1 MITFLIY
8 EAKVAVALAIF
19 YMFFRLLLKKE
30 TFHRFNRVVL
40 LGATVLSFLLPFCI
54 ITVRKV
60 VEMPPIEVGAAA
72 ADAALAPV
80 AAAAPAP
87 PWWQVGL
94 AVLFFA
100 GVAFV
105 LFRLAVSILS
115 IRRVVRKGEVVGVE
129 GGCKVIVTERDI
141 DPFSWMKYIV
151 LSRKDWEGQHAPI
164 IAHEKAHIAYR
175 HSVDLLLVDFMSAL
189 QWFNPAIW
197 MLRADLQELH
207 EYEAD
212 DAVLRGGT
220 NLKEY
225 QYLLIRKAVS
235 KSGYSVANSFNHSIL
250 KNRITM
256 MSKSKSSL
264 KRGLRVLYLLPLVCV
279 GLSLQAQ
286 TVFVPADKGSV
297 KVRVTQEGAEPLCIL
312 RQASGEEKEI
322 SQAELAAI
330 DPATIESMEV
340 LKDAESTAKYGD
352 KGKNGVVIVT
362 LKEAGTFSATLNYKD
377 GDNAG
382 AGSAVR
388 MRYTGEGEPN
398 LLFIVREPW
407 GEEKEISRAEFE
419 KIDPSRINS
428 MEVLKDADAKAKY
441 GDKAKNGVV
450 ILSLKRPQELEEV
463 VVIRYKEDNGEPI
476 PFYLMEP
483 DTMPKFQGGGM
494 NEFSR
499 WLSMN
504 LTPPKGCDHSGTI
517 EVGFVVDNEGDV
529 RDVKILKSVCAELD
543 AVVLATVAKSPK
555 WEPASSNGKPV
566 AQALSI
572 PVVFTTRYAPKK

>member
-1 MITFLIY
+1 MMLAFLIY

-30 TFHRFNRVVL
+30 TFHRFNRIVL
-40 LGATVLSFLLPFCI
+40 LGASVLSFALPFCI
-54 ITVRKV
+54 ITIRKPM
-60 VEMPPIEVGAAA
+60 EMPDLQIGDVMAMPGLEAAGEA
-72 ADAALAPV
+72 PATPWWPV
-80 AAAAPAP
+80 A
-87 PWWQVGL
+87 L
-94 AVLFFA
+94 AVLFSA

-115 IRRVVRKGEVVGVE
+115 IRRVVRKGEVVGEE

-141 DPFSWMKYIV
+141 DPFSWMRYIV
-151 LSRKDWEGQHAPI
+151 LSRKDWEGPHAPI
-164 IAHEKAHIAYR
+164 ITHERAHIAYG
-175 HSVDLLLVDFMSAL
+175 HSVDLLLVDFLSSF

-207 EYEAD
+207 EFEAD
-212 DAVLRGGT
+212 DAVLRSGT

-264 KRGLRVLYLLPLVCV
+264 KRGLRVLYLLPLVCL

-286 TVFVPADKGSV
+286 TVFVPADKGNV

-312 RQASGEEKEI
+312 HQASGEEKEVTM
-322 SQAELAAI
+322 AELQAI

-340 LKDAESTAKYGD
+340 LKDADSIAKYGD

-377 GDNAG
+377 GDNAE

-388 MRYTGEGEPN
+388 VRYTGEGDAN
-398 LLFIVREPW
+398 LLFIVRQPW
-407 GEEKEISRAEFE
+407 GEEKEVSRAEFE
-419 KIDPSRINS
+419 KIDPGRINS

-441 GDKAKNGVV
+441 GDKGKNGVV
-450 ILSLKRPQELEEV
+450 ILNLKSPQELEEI
-463 VVIRYKEDNGEPI
+463 VVIKYKEDKGEPI
-476 PFYLMEP
+476 PFYLIEP
-483 DTMPKFQGGGM
+483 DTMPKFQGGDM
-494 NEFSR
+494 NDFSR
-499 WLSMN
+499 WLCQQIN
-504 LTPPKGCDHSGTI
+504 PPKNCYHSGTMK
-517 EVGFVVDNEGDV
+517 VGFVVNAKGKVEKV
-529 RDVKILKSVCAELD
+529 EILESVCEELD
-543 AVVLATVAKSPK
+543 ALVLAIVAKSPK
-555 WEPASSNGKPV
+555 WEPATSGGKPV
-566 AQALSI
+566 DQYLSV
-572 PVVFTTRYAPKK
+572 PVIFQVRYAPKK

>member
-1 MITFLIY
+1 MMTFLIY
-8 EAKVAVALAIF
+8 EAKVAAALAIF

-40 LGATVLSFLLPFCI
+40 LAATVLSFLLPFCI

-60 VEMPPIEVGAAA
+60 VEMPPMEVGAAA
-72 ADAALAPV
+72 ADTALAPV
-80 AAAAPAP
+80 AAAPAT
-87 PWWQVGL
+87 PWWQVAL

-105 LFRLAVSILS
+105 LARALVSVLSILRI
-115 IRRVVRKGEVVGVE
+115 IRRGELIRE
-129 GGCKVIVTERDI
+129 EDGCRIVVTERDI

-256 MSKSKSSL
+256 MSKSKSPL
-264 KRGLRVLYLLPLVCV
+264 MRGLRVLYLLPLVCL

-297 KVRVTQEGAEPLCIL
+297 KVRVAQEGAEPLCIL

-340 LKDAESTAKYGD
+340 LKDAESTAKYGE

-377 GDNAG
+377 DKNAG
-382 AGSAVR
+382 AAPSVR
-388 MRYTGEGEPN
+388 VRYTGEGDAN
-398 LLFIVREPW
+398 LLFIVRQPW
-407 GEEKEISRAEFE
+407 GEEREISRAEFE

-441 GDKAKNGVV
+441 GDKGKNGVV
-450 ILSLKRPQELEEV
+450 ILSLKRPQELEEI
-463 VVIRYKEDNGEPI
+463 VVIKYKEDKGEPI
-476 PFYLMEP
+476 PFYLIEP
-483 DTMPKFQGGGM
+483 DTMPKFQGGDM
-494 NEFSR
+494 NDFSR
-499 WLSMN
+499 WLCQQIN
-504 LTPPKGCDHSGTI
+504 PPENCYHSGTMK
-517 EVGFVVDNEGDV
+517 VGFVVNAKGKVEKV
-529 RDVKILKSVCAELD
+529 EILESVCEELD
-543 AVVLATVAKSPK
+543 ALVLATVAKSPK
-555 WEPASSNGKPV
+555 WEPATSGGKSVDQYLSVPV
-566 AQALSI
+566 IFQ
-572 PVVFTTRYAPKK
+572 VRYAPKK

>member
-1 MITFLIY
+1 MMTFLIY
-8 EAKVAVALAIF
+8 EAKVAAALAIF

-40 LGATVLSFLLPFCI
+40 LAATVLSFLLPFCI

-60 VEMPPIEVGAAA
+60 VEMPPIGVGAAT
-72 ADAALAPV
+72 ADTALAPV
-80 AAAAPAP
+80 AAAPAT
-87 PWWQVGL
+87 PWWQVAL

-105 LFRLAVSILS
+105 LARALVSVLSILRI
-115 IRRVVRKGEVVGVE
+115 IRRGEQVREE
-129 GGCKVIVTERDI
+129 DGCRIVVTERDI

-164 IAHEKAHIAYR
+164 VAHEKAHIAYR

-256 MSKSKSSL
+256 MSKSKSPL
-264 KRGLRVLYLLPLVCV
+264 MRGLRVLYLLPLVCL

-297 KVRVTQEGAEPLCIL
+297 KVRVAQEGAEPLCIL

-340 LKDAESTAKYGD
+340 LKDAESTAKYGE

-377 GDNAG
+377 DKNAG
-382 AGSAVR
+382 AAPSVR
-388 MRYTGEGEPN
+388 VRYTGEGDAN
-398 LLFIVREPW
+398 LLFIVRQPW
-407 GEEKEISRAEFE
+407 GEEREISRAEFE

-441 GDKAKNGVV
+441 GDKGKNGVV
-450 ILSLKRPQELEEV
+450 ILSLKRPQELEEI
-463 VVIRYKEDNGEPI
+463 VVIKYKEDKGEPI
-476 PFYLMEP
+476 PFYLIEP
-483 DTMPKFQGGGM
+483 DTMPKFQGGDM
-494 NEFSR
+494 NDFSR
-499 WLSMN
+499 WLCQQIN
-504 LTPPKGCDHSGTI
+504 PPENCYHSGTMK
-517 EVGFVVDNEGDV
+517 VGFVVNAKGKVEKV
-529 RDVKILKSVCAELD
+529 EILESVCEELD
-543 AVVLATVAKSPK
+543 ALVLATVAKSPK
-555 WEPASSNGKPV
+555 WEPATSGGKSVDQYLSVPV
-566 AQALSI
+566 IFQ
-572 PVVFTTRYAPKK
+572 VRYAPKK

>member
-1 MITFLIY
+1 MMTFLIY
-8 EAKVAVALAIF
+8 EAKVAAALAIF

-40 LGATVLSFLLPFCI
+40 LAATVLSFALPFCI

-60 VEMPPIEVGAAA
+60 VEMPPMEVGAAT

-80 AAAAPAP
+80 AAAPAT
-87 PWWQVGL
+87 PWWQVAL

-105 LFRLAVSILS
+105 LARALVSVLSILRI
-115 IRRVVRKGEVVGVE
+115 IRRGEQVREE
-129 GGCKVIVTERDI
+129 DGCRIVVTERDI

-164 IAHEKAHIAYR
+164 VAHEKAHIAYR

-256 MSKSKSSL
+256 MSKSKSPQL
-264 KRGLRVLYLLPLVCV
+264 RGLRVLYLLPLVCL

-312 RQASGEEKEI
+312 RQASGEEKEVTM
-322 SQAELAAI
+322 AELQAI
-330 DPATIESMEV
+330 DPATIDATLIQKDAIATEKYGEKAKNGVVVVYLKGAETANANSVRLSTQGEGGSIKIRFNAENPEELSPEERALYGLDVPQPVADSKFDAAKLLFIVREPWGEEKEVSRAEFEKIDPATIDSMEV

-352 KGKNGVVIVT
+352 KGKNGVVV
-362 LKEAGTFSATLNYKD
+362 LN
-377 GDNAG
+377 
-382 AGSAVR
+382 
-388 MRYTGEGEPN
+388 
-398 LLFIVREPW
+398 
-407 GEEKEISRAEFE
+407 
-419 KIDPSRINS
+419 
-428 MEVLKDADAKAKY
+428 
-441 GDKAKNGVV
+441 
-450 ILSLKRPQELEEV
+450 LKRSQ
-463 VVIRYKEDNGEPI
+463 R
-476 PFYLMEP
+476 
-483 DTMPKFQGGGM
+483 
-494 NEFSR
+494 R
-499 WLSMN
+499 
-504 LTPPKGCDHSGTI
+504 
-517 EVGFVVDNEGDV
+517 
-529 RDVKILKSVCAELD
+529 
-543 AVVLATVAKSPK
+543 
-555 WEPASSNGKPV
+555 
-566 AQALSI
+566 
-572 PVVFTTRYAPKK
+572 

>member
-1 MITFLIY
+1 MMTFLIY
-8 EAKVAVALAIF
+8 EAKVAAALAIF

-40 LGATVLSFLLPFCI
+40 LAATVLSFLLPFCI

-60 VEMPPIEVGAAA
+60 VEMPPMEVGAAA
-72 ADAALAPV
+72 ADTALAPV
-80 AAAAPAP
+80 AAAPAT
-87 PWWQVGL
+87 PWWQVAL

-105 LFRLAVSILS
+105 LARALVSVLSILRI
-115 IRRVVRKGEVVGVE
+115 IRRGELIRE
-129 GGCKVIVTERDI
+129 EDGCRIVVTERDI

-256 MSKSKSSL
+256 MSKSKSPL
-264 KRGLRVLYLLPLVCV
+264 MRGLRVLYLLPLVCL

-297 KVRVTQEGAEPLCIL
+297 KVRVAQEGAEPLCIL

-340 LKDAESTAKYGD
+340 LKDAESTAKYGE

-377 GDNAG
+377 DKNAG
-382 AGSAVR
+382 AAPSVR
-388 MRYTGEGEPN
+388 VRYTGEGDAN
-398 LLFIVREPW
+398 LLFIVRQPW
-407 GEEKEISRAEFE
+407 GEEREISRAEFE

-428 MEVLKDADAKAKY
+428 MEVRKDADAKAKY
-441 GDKAKNGVV
+441 GDKGKNGVV
-450 ILSLKRPQELEEV
+450 ILSLKRPQELEEI
-463 VVIRYKEDNGEPI
+463 VVIKYKEDKGEPI
-476 PFYLMEP
+476 PFYLIEP
-483 DTMPKFQGGGM
+483 DTMPKFQGGDM
-494 NEFSR
+494 NDFSR
-499 WLSMN
+499 WLCQQIN
-504 LTPPKGCDHSGTI
+504 PPENCYHSGTMK
-517 EVGFVVDNEGDV
+517 VGFVVNAKGKVEKV
-529 RDVKILKSVCAELD
+529 EILESVCEELD
-543 AVVLATVAKSPK
+543 ALVLATVAKSPK
-555 WEPASSNGKPV
+555 WEPATSGGKSVDQYLSVPV
-566 AQALSI
+566 IFQ
-572 PVVFTTRYAPKK
+572 VRYAPKK